1 MEKLPEWMQAQEGA
15 IRLEILVQ
23 PRASRTRVVGP
34 HGDRLKIQVAA
45 PPVEGEANDALVRHM
60 AQLFG
65 IPRRDVEVLSGE
77 SGRRKAIRLIGVEPQ
92 AALERLA
99 P

>member
-1 MEKLPEWMQAQEGA
+1 MDTLPEWMQAQDGA

-45 PPVEGEANDALVRHM
+45 PPVEGEANDALIRHV
-60 AQLFG
+60 AGLLG
-65 IPRRDVEVLSGE
+65 VPRRDVEVLSGE
-77 SGRRKAIRLIGVEPQ
+77 SGRRKALRIVGVEPSV
-92 AALERLA
+92 ALERLLS
-99 P
+99 